1 MPCAFVLSKRNKQK
15 KTPAKKN
22 KRGAKINHFLRD
34 IYQKTQFYIILAF
47 YRMTS
52 TLKRRDQFANFAPKT
67 RIHLNQETMAG
78 VQLTKTKNH

>member
-1 MPCAFVLSKRNKQK
+1 
-15 KTPAKKN
+15 
-22 KRGAKINHFLRD
+22 LRD

-52 TLKRRDQFANFAPKT
+52 TLKRRDQFANFAPQTQIRLKHKT
-67 RIHLNQETMAG
+67 TAG